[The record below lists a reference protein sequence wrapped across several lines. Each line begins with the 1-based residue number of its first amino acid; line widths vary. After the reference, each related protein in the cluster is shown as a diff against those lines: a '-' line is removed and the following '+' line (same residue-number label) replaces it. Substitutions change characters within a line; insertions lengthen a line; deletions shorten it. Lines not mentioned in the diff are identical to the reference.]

1 MQDFTLENYIP
12 QLSIDCVI
20 FGFSNKKLFV
30 LLPQLE
36 SEHQI
41 WALPGGFI
49 KQDEN
54 IEEAAQRILKERTN
68 LEAIYLEQ
76 FAVFGHKN
84 RINNLFL
91 ERENQEKIHY
101 LDTLTLTPSQQE
113 WLSKRFVSIGYFA
126 LVDMH
131 KVNPQK
137 GMLDESIHWVA
148 LPEIP
153 QLIIDHNQM
162 IDLALKRL
170 RERIDDNLLAFN
182 LLPPRFT
189 MKELQELYETVFDK
203 PFARNNFQ
211 KKILDLDVLERLEKK
226 YTGAANKAPY
236 LYRFKRKFFE

>member
-1 MQDFTLENYIP
+1 MQDFALENYIP

-30 LLPQLE
+30 LLPQIE

-49 KQDEN
+49 KQDEC
-54 IEEAAQRILKERTN
+54 IEEAARRILKERTH

-76 FAVFGHKN
+76 FAVFGHQNRKN
-84 RINNLFL
+84 TLFN
-91 ERENQEKIHY
+91 EQETQDKEQY
-101 LDTLTLTPSQQE
+101 LQSLSFSSSQRE

-137 GMLDESIHWVA
+137 GILDESIHWVA

-153 QLIIDHNQM
+153 QLIIDHNQI
-162 IDLALKRL
+162 IDSALKRL

-182 LLPPRFT
+182 LLPPIFT
-189 MKELQELYETVFDK
+189 MKELQELYEAVFDK

-236 LYRFKRKFFE
+236 LYRFKR

>member
-170 RERIDDNLLAFN
+170 RERIDDNLLASRVIPALTTIRRPVRQMAQLATTKMIMVIEQN
-182 LLPPRFT
+182 
-189 MKELQELYETVFDK
+189 DK
-203 PFARNNFQ
+203 
-211 KKILDLDVLERLEKK
+211 
-226 YTGAANKAPY
+226 AAQQVAAKVAPTLVVRESTAQAAKAAAS
-236 LYRFKRKFFE
+236 